1 MANYFGGGEL
11 LLLFWVSMKSNG
23 NLLEIYAQLY
33 CLCLLQPQV
42 HDNSIR
48 WLVWLWTRT
57 AEFDP
62 YICKPAFISLLSFDS
77 FLHLNLDFSL
87 TVVLIPAK
95 KT

>member
-11 LLLFWVSMKSNG
+11 PLFFLGFG
-23 NLLEIYAQLY
+23 NLLEMNAQLYQY

-57 AEFDP
+57 AESNP
-62 YICKPAFISLLSFDS
+62 YINLLSFDS
-77 FLHLNLDFSL
+77 FLHLNLDF
-87 TVVLIPAK
+87 
-95 KT
+95 